1 MHSGMSWMIR
11 HKLGKRAHLSIQA
24 DWLCVRRLYMF
35 NRALSKLDVE
45 RLTAQ
50 GELLKV
56 GDG

>member
-1 MHSGMSWMIR
+1 MSWMIR

-50 GELLKV
+50 GKLLKV

>member
-11 HKLGKRAHLSIQA
+11 HKLGERAHLSIQA

-45 RLTAQ
+45 AYCT
-50 GELLKV
+50 GK
-56 GDG
+56 DFKSW